1 MHLHHNGNTTL
12 ILLFFI
18 AVIADV
24 AQGFGCGKETVS
36 PAASQAKSLPIL
48 PTKAFPE
55 CDSQSQD
62 QISDDAPKNNF
73 RMTRRDTLL
82 SGLAILTTTCTSHP
96 ESSQA
101 ACLAGDTSTEC
112 IGYYKMPVV
121 EEDDAAGYFDTAENL
136 SIYAPDVRWVPPVQF
151 PKTYKL
157 AREELMDMQKRIREL
172 PVPVLKG
179 ELVYTGK
186 ELLEI
191 VPRITAAGRVVI
203 RTLTISSLK
212 SSSPSPGRGRRKQD
226 GYTVQE
232 FANISDEAEDAHD
245 DLLTNLAEIDIVIGQ
260 YLKGKAGAIIAT
272 QVQILQSLKE
282 ADASFSNLMKVV
294 PIASKVPQS

>member
-1 MHLHHNGNTTL
+1 MQLQHNATL

-18 AVIADV
+18 AVITDV
-24 AQGFGCGKETVS
+24 VQAFGYPKETIS
-36 PAASQAKSLPIL
+36 PAASSSQDRSLPIL
-48 PTKAFPE
+48 HSK
-55 CDSQSQD
+55 SHD
-62 QISDDAPKNNF
+62 QTSDDAPKTL
-73 RMTRRDTLL
+73 RMTRRDSVSQTCHTLL
-82 SGLAILTTTCTSHP
+82 SGLAILTTTCTSRP
-96 ESSQA
+96 EPSQA

-121 EEDDAAGYFDTAENL
+121 EEDEAAGYFDTAENL

-157 AREELMDMQKRIREL
+157 AREELMEMQLRIREL

-186 ELLEI
+186 ELLSI
-191 VPRITAAGRVVI
+191 VPRITAAGRVII
-203 RTLTISSLK
+203 RTLTVSSLK
-212 SSSPSPGRGRRKQD
+212 SPTSLKGRGKKKN
-226 GYTVQE
+226 GYTVQD
-232 FANISDEAEDAHD
+232 FADSADEAEEAHD

-272 QVQILQSLKE
+272 QVQILENLKE
-282 ADASFSNLMKVV
+282 ADASFSSLMKAI
-294 PIASKVPQS
+294 PAASILPQN